1 MGYNWVLSFCTEEH
15 GFSLATLYRH
25 LAEIE
30 SPCLI
35 VVMDTNRNVKKL
47 YKLLKRNLEKIL
59 I

>member
-1 MGYNWVLSFCTEEH
+1 MKLNVNLIPRAMGYSWVLSFSTEEH

-35 VVMDTNRNVKKL
+35 VVMDTNRNVK
-47 YKLLKRNLEKIL
+47 YIN
-59 I
+59 